1 MADLMEVLVS
11 SLILIPLLMFLYALF
26 TRIRSSMNYSK
37 TLSITAIFFQSLLF
51 MVALG
56 VFSLVLIQGESDF
69 LLFSWFQHAKV
80 VYNLNIHLDLYTSLF
95 LLLGTFLSG
104 VMGRFSLNYLA
115 YEDGYYKFFI
125 NFYLMQLALYILIMS
140 SNFYFVL
147 ISWELLGLASV
158 FLISFYQSSSK
169 TVSNS
174 LFVLGIYK
182 FCDLFL
188 ILALLLFH
196 HEQHNFVLESHF
208 QPVSQLFLVAL
219 VIASMG
225 KSAIFPFSKW
235 VPRAMEGPTTSS
247 AIFYGALSIHAGVI
261 LLLKFRAVFVSQPA
275 LSLLLIVLGAITAI
289 YASLKSRIQTDVK
302 STLAYAT
309 VVQVGLIYME
319 LGLGLYTL
327 VVAHTLSN
335 ALLKTY
341 QFIRTPSNIHHFHHL
356 EKLNYQALKPGGLHF
371 EFLLPQP
378 VRVWAYKA
386 VYHNFGLTLLWQSFL
401 SPLAH
406 LQGTLNQQFEK
417 ITAYFKRFRV
427 FHSQP
432 LVLIMGILGVIGL
445 IALERQGL
453 LNQLWLSGALL
464 CLALVFS
471 LVSLKHATISLYLI
485 KIKISYFLISASAL
499 LFFGEF
505 VHMDAILYF
514 VSNLISL
521 FVLSYFIK
529 YLSRRLDLQ
538 DIRSYLGI
546 GNRFKYI
553 NMIAIAILLM
563 LTFTPGFATFII
575 FDVIL
580 EDISQKSML
589 MVFLFLIV
597 NTLNIYSIFKFIFK
611 IIFGESSRYLDEYP
625 DFTNGER
632 FKLAALIL
640 PVIAV
645 GVLPFVIYH

>member
-1 MADLMEVLVS
+1 MSELIEGMVS
-11 SLILIPLLMFLYALF
+11 TIILIPLMMFLYALF
-26 TRIRSSMNYSK
+26 TRIRSGVNYSK
-37 TLSITAIFFQSLLF
+37 SLSITAIAGQLLLF
-51 MVALG
+51 ILASAIFG
-56 VFSLVLIQGESDF
+56 LVLIQKEFDI
-69 LLFSWFQHAKV
+69 LLFSWFKHAKV
-80 VYNLNIHLDLYTSLF
+80 VYNLNIHLDLYSSLL
-95 LLLGTFLSG
+95 LLLGVFLSG

-115 YEDGYYKFFI
+115 HEEGYYKFFI
-125 NFYLMQLALYILIMS
+125 NFYLMQLALYTLIMS

-182 FCDLFL
+182 FCDFFL

-196 HEQHNFVLESHF
+196 HEQHVFVLERHLH
-208 QPVSQLFLVAL
+208 PVSLLFLVSL

-247 AIFYGALSIHAGVI
+247 AIFYGALSIHAGLI
-261 LLLKFRAVFVSQPA
+261 LLLKFRHVFVVYPQLNGTIILLGLATA
-275 LSLLLIVLGAITAI
+275 L
-289 YASLKSRIQTDVK
+289 YASLKSRIQTDAK
-302 STLAYAT
+302 STLAYST
-309 VVQVGLIYME
+309 VVQVGLIYIE
-319 LGLGLYTL
+319 FGLGLYAL
-327 VVAHTLSN
+327 VVVHTLSN

-356 EKLNYQALKPGGLHF
+356 EKLNYQALRPGGLHF
-371 EFLLPQP
+371 ETLLPLS

-386 VYHNFGLTLLWQSFL
+386 VYHNFGLTLIWQTILWPLKQLQSVL
-401 SPLAH
+401 N
-406 LQGTLNQQFEK
+406 LQLER
-417 ITAYFKRFRV
+417 ITAYFKRFRL

-432 LVLIMGILGVIGL
+432 LVLIVGILLVIGL
-445 IALERQGL
+445 IGLERKVG
-453 LNQLWLSGALL
+453 LNQLYLSGSLL
-464 CLALVFS
+464 LLALVFS
-471 LVSLKHATISLYLI
+471 LVSLKHTTISLYLI

-499 LFFGEF
+499 LFFGDLAH
-505 VHMDAILYF
+505 VDAVLYF

-529 YLSRRLDLQ
+529 YLSRRFDLN
-538 DIRSYLGI
+538 DIRTYLGI
-546 GNRFKYI
+546 GNRYKYI

-563 LTFTPGFATFII
+563 LTFTPGFATFVI

-580 EDISQKSML
+580 EDISEKSML
-589 MVFLFLIV
+589 MMILFLIV

-611 IIFGESSRYLDEYP
+611 IIFGESKQYFDEYP
-625 DFTNGER
+625 DFSRFER
-632 FKLAALIL
+632 LKLAALIL

-645 GVLPFVIYH
+645 GLLPFMIYH

>member
-1 MADLMEVLVS
+1 MSNFIEWMVS
-11 SLILIPLLMFLYALF
+11 AVILIPLLMFVFSLF
-26 TRIRSSMNYSK
+26 TRIRSSVNYSK
-37 TLSITAIFFQSLLF
+37 SLSISAIFCQLALFLL
-51 MVALG
+51 ALG
-56 VFSLVLIQGESDF
+56 ILGLVLIHKEFDL
-69 LLFSWFQHAKV
+69 LLFSWFKHAKV
-80 VYNLNIHLDLYTSLF
+80 VYNLNIHLDLYTSL
-95 LLLGTFLSG
+95 LLLLSTFLSG

-115 YEDGYYKFFI
+115 FEDGYYKFFI
-125 NFYLMQLALYILIMS
+125 NFYLMQLALFTLIMS

-174 LFVLGIYK
+174 LLVLGIYK

-188 ILALLLFH
+188 ILALLIFH
-196 HEQHNFVLESHF
+196 HEQHIFVLERHLH
-208 QPVSQLFLVAL
+208 PVSLLFLISL

-225 KSAIFPFSKW
+225 KSAVFPFSKW

-261 LLLKFRAVFVSQPA
+261 LLLKFRHVFVQFPD
-275 LSLLLIVLGAITAI
+275 LNGLIVGLGVVTAI
-289 YASLKSRIQTDVK
+289 YASLKSRIQTDAK

-309 VVQVGLIYME
+309 VVQVGLIYIE
-319 LGLGLYTL
+319 FGLGLYLL
-327 VVAHTLSN
+327 VVVHTLSN

-356 EKLNYQALKPGGLHF
+356 EKLNYQKLKLGGLHF
-371 EFLLPQP
+371 ETLLPLSF
-378 VRVWAYKA
+378 RVWAYKA
-386 VYHNFGLTLLWQSFL
+386 VYHNFGLTLVWQTCLGPFKRIQT
-401 SPLAH
+401 A
-406 LQGTLNQQFEK
+406 LNQHMET
-417 ITAYFKRFRV
+417 ITAYFKRFKV

-432 LVLIMGILGVIGL
+432 LVLVLGILLVIGL
-445 IALERQGL
+445 VGLERIGV
-453 LNQLWLSGALL
+453 LNHLYLSGTL
-464 CLALVFS
+464 LVFS
-471 LVSLKHATISLYLI
+471 LVFALVSLKHATISLYLI

-499 LFFGEF
+499 LFFGDLAH
-505 VHMDAILYF
+505 VDAVLYF

-529 YLSRRLDLQ
+529 YLSRRLDLN

-546 GNRFKYI
+546 GNRYKYI

-563 LTFTPGFATFII
+563 LTFTPGFATFVI

-580 EDISQKSML
+580 EDISEKSML
-589 MVFLFLIV
+589 MVVLFLIV

-611 IIFGESSRYLDEYP
+611 IIFGESKQYFDEYP
-625 DFTNGER
+625 DFSRFER
-632 FKLAALIL
+632 LKLAALIL

-645 GVLPFVIYH
+645 GVLPFMIYH